1 MTPRLFIITALAMLA
16 FAGNSVLCRAALEYT
31 QIDPASFT
39 VIRLVSGVVAL
50 LVIVALRRGFSCRQ
64 AITAGTWGS
73 AAALF
78 VYAAGFSFAYI
89 SMTAA
94 TGALLLFGTVQSSMI
109 GYGLWRGERFTR
121 QQWFG
126 LAVALGGLLVL
137 LLPGVSAPALLPA
150 LMMVAAGMAW
160 AVYSLR
166 GKREGAALLATTG
179 NFVRTLPLA
188 ALLAWLFWS
197 QQQLDSLGILYA
209 VLSGAIASGVGY
221 AIWYAALPHLPA
233 TKAATV
239 QLSVP
244 VIVAVIGLLWLDE
257 ALALTTILASVAIL
271 GGVYLVISHKF
282 KGAGT

>member
-1 MTPRLFIITALAMLA
+1 MLLLIIVMRRETIVWHAL
-16 FAGNSVLCRAALEYT
+16 
-31 QIDPASFT
+31 
-39 VIRLVSGVVAL
+39 
-50 LVIVALRRGFSCRQ
+50 
-64 AITAGTWGS
+64 TAGTWGS
-73 AAALF
+73 AVALF

-94 TGALLLFGTVQSSMI
+94 TGALLLFGTVQASMI
-109 GYGLWRGERFTR
+109 GYGLWRGERFTA

-126 LAVALGGLLVL
+126 LAIALCGLLVL

-150 LMMVAAGMAW
+150 LMMIGAGIAW

-166 GKREGAALLATTG
+166 GKREGLALLATTG

-188 ALLAWLFWS
+188 ALLTLLFYS

-209 VLSGAIASGVGY
+209 VLSGAFASGVGY
-221 AIWYAALPHLPA
+221 VIWYAALPHLPA

-257 ALALTTILASVAIL
+257 ALTLTTMVASVAIL
-271 GGVYLVISHKF
+271 GGVYIVISHKF